1 MKVQGEVVVV
11 KKYSNRRL
19 YDTGDSRYITL
30 DELAQKIRGG
40 SDVRVVDAKSHDDL
54 TQQTL
59 TQIILENRR
68 ASRLLPVPLL
78 MQLIRMQDDDLA
90 EFFGKYMSWA
100 MDLYNQAKRGAQAMA
115 PFNPFANLPFSAA
128 NTFARMFSQAG
139 NMTEGFSA
147 PPPNGAGMNGA
158 EPPPPVSS
166 EPPAPPPPSPAPS
179 SEQQQISDLRKEL
192 ELIKEALLKKN

>member
-1 MKVQGEVVVV
+1 MQPTGEAVVI

-30 DELAQKIRGG
+30 DELAQKIRSGL
-40 SDVRVVDAKSHDDL
+40 DVRVVDAKSHEDL

-128 NTFARMFSQAG
+128 NTLARMFSG
-139 NMTEGFSA
+139 MGGMPTNNGA
-147 PPPNGAGMNGA
+147 PPP
-158 EPPPPVSS
+158 
-166 EPPAPPPPSPAPS
+166 EPPAPEPEPPAPEPQAKKGPS
-179 SEQQQISDLRKEL
+179 SEQQIADLRKEL